1 MDHRNVMEVDVW
13 VRGTNEATTQPL
25 VNVSSESATWTDG
38 DVRTLLVEM
47 LLALER
53 ARNPGGETPIVTLR
67 GFSWIVSSATE
78 GVLVHLELQSG
89 AASAGP
95 FAIAEQRLT
104 EMIGRVMGA
113 PASSSTVH

>member
-25 VNVSSESATWTDG
+25 VNVPSESATWTDG
-38 DVRTLLVEM
+38 DVRALLVEM

-53 ARNPGGETPIVTLR
+53 ARNPGGEPPSVTLR
-67 GFSWIVSSATE
+67 GFSWIVSSASE
-78 GVLVHLELQSG
+78 GVLVHLEMQTG

-95 FAIAEQRLT
+95 FAIAEHRLT
-104 EMIGRVMGA
+104 EMIGRVMSGST
-113 PASSSTVH
+113 ASPSVH